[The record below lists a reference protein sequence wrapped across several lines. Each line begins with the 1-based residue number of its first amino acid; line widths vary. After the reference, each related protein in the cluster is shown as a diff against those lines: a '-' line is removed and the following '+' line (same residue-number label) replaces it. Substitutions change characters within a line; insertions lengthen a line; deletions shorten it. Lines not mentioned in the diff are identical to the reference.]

1 MHALVVDDDP
11 RVAETVR
18 RMLVSDG
25 WAVTV
30 AHDGVD
36 GLWQATEGHFDIV
49 LLDIM
54 MPGLNGYEVLRRLR
68 ERKVWTPVLM
78 LTAKDGEYDEA
89 EALDYGAD
97 DYLVKPFSVVVL
109 KARLRALLRRGSPAR
124 PARLVAG
131 DLVLDP
137 AEHQVHRGGIQIAL
151 TPREFAVLEFLIR
164 NRGMVVSKTDIL
176 RSVWDDNFEGDP
188 NIVEVYIGYL
198 RKRIDTPFGVRSI
211 ETVRGAGYR
220 IDAADA

>member
-1 MHALVVDDDP
+1 MHALVVDDDI

-36 GLWQATEGHFDIV
+36 GLWQATEGHFDVIV
-49 LLDIM
+49 LDIM
-54 MPGLNGYEVLRRLR
+54 MPGLNGYDVLRQLR
-68 ERKVWTPVLM
+68 ARAVWTPVLM

-89 EALDYGAD
+89 EALDFGAD
-97 DYLVKPFSVVVL
+97 DYLIKPFSVVVL
-109 KARLRALLRRGSPAR
+109 KARLRALLRRGAPER
-124 PARLVAG
+124 PAQLVAG

-137 AEHQVHRGGIQIAL
+137 AEHRVRRGDTPITL

-164 NRGMVVSKTDIL
+164 HRGTVVSKTEIL
-176 RSVWDDNFEGDP
+176 RSVWDDNFDGDP

-198 RKRIDTPFGVRSI
+198 RKRIDAPFGIRSI
-211 ETVRGAGYR
+211 DTVRGAGYR
-220 IDAADA
+220 IG

>member
-1 MHALVVDDDP
+1 MHALVVDDDL
-11 RVAETVR
+11 RAAETVR

-25 WAVTV
+25 WAVTL
-30 AHDGVD
+30 AHDGID
-36 GLWQATEGHFDIV
+36 GLWHATEGYFDVIV
-49 LLDIM
+49 LDIM
-54 MPGLNGYEVLRRLR
+54 MPGLNGYEVLRQLR
-68 ERKVWTPVLM
+68 ARSVWTPVLM

-97 DYLVKPFSVVVL
+97 DYLIKPFSLVVL
-109 KARLRALLRRGSPAR
+109 KARLRALLRRGAPER
-124 PARLVAG
+124 PALLAAG

-137 AEHQVHRGGIQIAL
+137 AEHQVRRGDTPISL

-164 NRGMVVSKTDIL
+164 HRGTVVSKTEIL
-176 RSVWDDNFEGDP
+176 RSVWDENFDGDA

-198 RKRIDTPFGVRSI
+198 RKRVDAPFGVHSI

-220 IDAADA
+220 IG

>member
-1 MHALVVDDDP
+1 MHALVVDDDT
-11 RVAETVR
+11 RAAETVR

-36 GLWQATEGHFDIV
+36 GLWRATEGHFDVIV
-49 LLDIM
+49 LDIM
-54 MPGLNGYEVLRRLR
+54 MPGLNGYQVLKQLR
-68 ERKVWTPVLM
+68 ERSIWAPVLM

-109 KARLRALLRRGSPAR
+109 KARLRALLRRGAPER
-124 PARLVAG
+124 PALLTAG

-137 AEHQVHRGGIQIAL
+137 AEHAVRRGDTEISL
-151 TPREFAVLEFLIR
+151 TPREFAVLEYLIR
-164 NRGMVVSKTDIL
+164 NAGTVVSKADIL
-176 RSVWDDNFEGDP
+176 HSVWDDNFEGDP
-188 NIVEVYIGYL
+188 NIVEVYVGYL
-198 RKRIDTPFGVRSI
+198 RKRVDVPFGIRSI

-220 IDAADA
+220 IG

>member
-1 MHALVVDDDP
+1 MHALVVDDDI

-36 GLWQATEGHFDIV
+36 GLWQGTEGHFDVIV
-49 LLDIM
+49 LDIM
-54 MPGLNGYEVLRRLR
+54 MPGLNGYEVLRQLR
-68 ERKVWTPVLM
+68 DRAVWTPVLM

-89 EALDYGAD
+89 EALDFGAD

-109 KARLRALLRRGSPAR
+109 KARLRALLRRGAPER
-124 PARLVAG
+124 PAQLVVG

-137 AEHQVHRGGIQIAL
+137 AEHRVRRGDIPITL

-164 NRGMVVSKTDIL
+164 HQGTVVSKTDIL
-176 RSVWDDNFEGDP
+176 RSVWDENFDGAP

-198 RKRIDTPFGVRSI
+198 RKRVDAPFGVQTI
-211 ETVRGAGYR
+211 DTVRGAGYR
-220 IDAADA
+220 IG